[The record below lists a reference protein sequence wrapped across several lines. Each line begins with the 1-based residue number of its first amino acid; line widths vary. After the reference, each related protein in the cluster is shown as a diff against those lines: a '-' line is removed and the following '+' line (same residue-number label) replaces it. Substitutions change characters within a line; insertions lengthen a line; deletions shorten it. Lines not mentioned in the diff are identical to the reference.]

1 MPELWRLSVSM
12 QDREFKL
19 FPSHFY
25 CLFLALMLLG
35 SAVIALMLPV
45 QFWLRTLIFA
55 VLIVYGAQI
64 FWRYAWLRSKNS
76 VINIAKLTDKR
87 WRLTT
92 QGGVVDAVLRGD
104 STITTVVSVLRFD
117 IPGSRWPL
125 SCMVFRDSLR
135 ADDYRRLISTIRMG

>member
-1 MPELWRLSVSM
+1 M

-76 VINIAKLTDKR
+76 VIKLINLTGKR
-87 WRLTT
+87 WELTIHGET
-92 QGGVVDAVLRGD
+92 VEGILRGD

-117 IPGSRWPL
+117 ISGSRWPL

-135 ADDYRRLISTIRMG
+135 GDDYRRLISTIRMG